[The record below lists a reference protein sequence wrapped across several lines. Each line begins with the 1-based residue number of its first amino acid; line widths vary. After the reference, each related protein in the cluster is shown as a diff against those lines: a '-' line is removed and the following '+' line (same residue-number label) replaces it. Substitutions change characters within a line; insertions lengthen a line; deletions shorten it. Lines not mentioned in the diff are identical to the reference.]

1 MASPRVYFP
10 ASSPRSF
17 APTTPT
23 SQLLGDSSVTQ
34 GSGGGSSVGLEEL
47 QDAYLSELLSYSLDR
62 LNKEPELLRADAE
75 RVQRQMQEVAVAHYR
90 AFITAADAIRSIHRE
105 INSVDQHLGSL
116 VSGIPKLT
124 TGCNEFLEEAQGVME
139 KRRLNKTMLATHPTL
154 MDLLEIPQLMDT
166 CVRNGNYDEALDL
179 EAFVAKLATTHA
191 KLPVIQQLAVEVRH
205 TTQAMLSQLLLR
217 LRSNIQLPECLRVI
231 GYLRRLAVFSE
242 TEMRL
247 QPSPPVC
254 LPPPPHLSYLFFPR
268 SPCFSPPFQFLRC
281 REAWLG
287 EVVSELDP
295 ASPYDYLKRLT
306 DCHRVHLFD
315 VATQYHAIFAHHSS
329 SSPDSSNLDEDS
341 AALAALLGDG
351 GVGGGAGGGA
361 GGVLGKYGKGRA
373 GGGAVLNGWGGGGA
387 GGDGGLVYGWAM
399 HRVAVYLAALAQH
412 LPRIEDGGSLASV
425 LEHCMY
431 CGMSLGRVGLDLRG
445 LLPPL
450 FESCVLRMF
459 QRNIS
464 FAVDSF
470 HHVLETHRW
479 VPLPSMGSAARMGL
493 GGESLD
499 DVAPPYS
506 LMEHP
511 PLAAFVNGILAALNE
526 LRHCA
531 PTSLKQQLAG
541 EVERALAVV
550 AGSLGRYSHT
560 HIVKD
565 SEAALFISTCKA
577 FVEVVCPYVAV
588 CFSRC
593 YGSPATLVSTQAA
606 CEPVKQLIL
615 ASMPPAAAAD
625 ADADAA
631 GVDEGQE
638 GGEAAE
644 GRRGDGEAGE
654 GEGGKGEEK
663 VGEGVRDGS
672 GGPLVGPD
680 LSAAMSLL
688 EIKYVPRP
696 PAIGQGCNLDSMA
709 EEVPHLRELDF
720 CVNADFVHIENKYGT
735 FICEPHLS
743 FPNQVFPSNPS
754 DAPPAGSYRQNGGE
768 EEPEDPYVGDRSMD
782 EVSVRCWAKGH
793 YGGSTIMAYDPLFNW
808 DSERAAV
815 IGHRLPIRPITSPSV
830 GTRFSVR
837 ILGLTVQ
844 AGLVE
849 PVSGTMCLYHAERR
863 EKASEDFHFQFLPAQ
878 WEGESTSPDTRAI
891 FSVDKESAALCLL
904 VQLDKAA
911 SEESV
916 NGIKPAV
923 YTRKDPPTLTDK
935 EAARL
940 SEWAQVMPFRE
951 PLAWITIPL
960 FDSSVTGGVGGFGA
974 SGGGSSGGGSSGSL
988 GGGGGVL
995 GVEGGGMGGGAG
1007 SSPVVDSNG
1016 VRVPAYE
1023 LGGPPVQIDIP
1034 TLNRAKE
1041 CYTDDQLLDPKKK
1054 AQKPVRVSMH
1064 FEDPKK
1070 KAQKP
1075 VRVSMHF
1082 EVERLP
1088 GGAAGGAAA
1097 GGSVTPRSLSSS
1109 ASQRGVNRARSQDS
1123 MTSDLDDVNMVP
1135 RSLSVSRFLT
1145 GPPLLLLLSSLP
1157 PMHFQTQTYTFQAID
1172 FTDMFQAIDFT
1183 DMVLAEPFTRLFQ
1196 AIDFTDMVRAEP
1208 FTRLFQAIDFTDMV
1222 RAEPF
1227 TRLVHLLF
1235 VYPQQVA
1242 LPKKLNLFVRTELR
1256 ADDLDI
1262 QRPSMEVSRDPTTV
1276 CGGSADPTA
1285 VIGASQQ
1292 QAALPKKL
1300 KLFVHTE
1307 LQADDLDIQR
1317 PSMKAIFPK
1326 ERNGPMLR
1334 TASTQVV
1341 QGARPALFHDEAI
1354 FPKERNGPMLRT
1366 ASTQVVQGARPALFH
1381 DEVKMQLPASVTPAH
1396 HLLFTF
1402 FHIDLSLRSER
1413 PKPVSGGTE
1422 HRVAVGYAVMPL
1434 AAALQAFKAEVN
1446 LPISKDL
1453 QPRYL
1458 QESTKVRTSSWVGQQ
1473 VPPAWCGE
1481 RGALKVPHGRGAIN
1495 ALKTAP
1501 LVVLM
1506 APLSSSHPL
1515 FLFPETTPYPSSFP
1529 PPHPVPVA
1537 ADLLGGREA
1546 DIPSPHSPLLVAPP
1560 TLRPPA
1566 RLLPPVRPPHAG
1578 GALPREDLLE
1588 AINALKTV
1596 DVVVLMQFLYP
1607 LLNMLLCMIGNG
1619 VETLQVAAFRAMI
1632 NIVSRWV
1639 LVKAVDVV
1647 VLMQFLYPL
1656 LNMLLCMIGNG
1667 VETLQVAA
1675 FRAMINIVSRG
1686 HRSRC
1691 LVHFVSTSSLALP
1704 SLCLTPRPLQ
1714 PALLSQSRVHLE
1726 LAPQTGSAPME
1737 RSRALPTSFLSVP
1750 HSTSTHPHLPTPI
1763 LSRSRVQL
1771 ELAPQAGAAAME
1783 QSRFLVHFVNFV
1795 FHSLPL
1801 FVSPL
1806 PISTVQL
1813 ELAPQTGSAPMERS
1827 RFLVHFVDFIFD
1839 DLGRNQPPV
1848 YPGLS
1853 NVWRSLARSKSRG
1866 FRVGP
1871 VYAEALQMAWFVL
1884 ELIVKSMDLELA
1896 QVPQGDEIARLRLE
1910 DEVFLCIR
1918 QLFECLLAEVHEKA
1932 VSDPPLAKSLSSSIS
1947 FFCYDLISVVDP
1959 PQVFELVG
1967 LFLSQFVGVCPPMQH
1982 MFKLHFLRIV
1992 CDHDLY
1998 IETPGRGPTEKNYL
2012 TTVLLKDL
2020 FVSLDHEDPSQR
2032 SLAARMLAFQV
2043 AKHEYDARYQQPELK
2058 LYIAQLYMPIVN
2070 MILDEVETFHT
2081 LGVIQRRQILVVML
2095 TVVRNLDNET
2105 LLKAWKQS
2113 DVRTRLFFTLLQQAL
2128 VLFQHPPQLTAG
2140 SKPRPT
2146 ATKSS
2151 PATSAPADAT
2161 LAVEPPPIPMYSDRV
2176 SLATNDQLDEMAR
2189 ADPKALLEREQIIRK
2204 VTGGAV
2210 SGGKGSAVSLR
2221 DVLARSRIPPKDAM
2235 ALMRQNL
2242 PPSASGKLLTW
2253 EASVAAWCA
2262 VQVLEVVEKFSDM
2275 AADGLV
2281 ATDYQTMDCLT
2292 GPLSVMLALPQPMS
2306 FWEPLVPAF
2315 AEMLRLHGKAML
2327 DGPPSAAAADT
2338 ADSAGA
2344 AAKGGDV
2351 LLKGLFGSLLKQMA
2365 LRPEFIRK
2373 RALLCLLLLLRN
2385 ALLHMK
2391 DVERLRVILTV
2402 ALSEV
2407 LSHMRLLH
2415 APSPS
2420 PAPASRSSSAS
2431 SIASAAGG
2439 AGGGAGELVESAEVE
2454 KLRLS
2459 LEELGT
2465 EDKWFQLLDECGL
2478 PSICLE
2484 IVVEEDEEKEEEEDE
2499 EDEEEEYEEWDEGGS
2514 VMVGRR
2520 RKRERDRWTWANVEE
2535 TQDMLLTVVDAAS
2548 QHEQLMEG
2556 LKTSNDKYA
2565 IVESYYI
2572 LAQAYGHVPDLYIM
2586 WMLHLCDA
2594 HQEMNQWAEAAQCA
2608 VSVAGIVIRGLQI
2621 ASEEPVWDEEH
2632 LEVLWSICPLARH
2645 QWRARAFSSQSGF
2658 GAARV
2663 TVEGAVQ
2670 HVQRAS
2676 NLFYKAELFH
2686 FCALMLSLLLP
2697 LHRTRHDYKQL
2708 TKTHNKIA
2716 SIYENVE
2723 QQETSPIPFKDACYY
2738 RVGFYGERFRYI
2750 DGRQFIYRESRDV
2763 RLGDIMEKLKALY
2776 DARSPDE
2783 EPLQIIQDSRQVHPA
2798 SLKPRVHLFIPA
2810 RPHAHPS
2817 PYSSC
2822 TAVPVPRFPHCRE
2835 FIYREPRDVRLG
2847 DIMEKLKALYD
2858 ARSPDE
2864 EPLQIIQ
2871 DSRQVDPAAL
2881 KPNLVYMQIT
2891 AVEPVVG
2898 AGEDRWLGRPLEPP
2912 IAGTPTFSCFFFDT
2926 PFTPNGKQQ
2935 GRMEDQWKRRTL
2947 LYTQS
2952 TLPSLISRQPVVRSE
2967 VREYSPIQCAVEI
2980 IESRSFALEAEMASQ
2995 LGDSGAAGAAGG
3007 PAGKK
3012 DPAAVV
3018 AAAMAA
3024 GSGPL
3029 QLPRLQTLQR
3039 LLQGSVAL
3047 QVNSGVLG
3055 VCMAF
3060 YQANPQG
3067 ANPRAKD
3074 PEKLQPSELE
3084 MLTSAIVRFVV
3095 VCKRAVVVHG
3105 RAVTEEDR
3113 DFQEQLEQSLE
3124 DLEKEIS
3131 AFIPGLRKRASAY

>member
-1 MASPRVYFP
+1 
-10 ASSPRSF
+10 
-17 APTTPT
+17 
-23 SQLLGDSSVTQ
+23 
-34 GSGGGSSVGLEEL
+34 
-47 QDAYLSELLSYSLDR
+47 
-62 LNKEPELLRADAE
+62 
-75 RVQRQMQEVAVAHYR
+75 
-90 AFITAADAIRSIHRE
+90 
-105 INSVDQHLGSL
+105 
-116 VSGIPKLT
+116 
-124 TGCNEFLEEAQGVME
+124 
-139 KRRLNKTMLATHPTL
+139 
-154 MDLLEIPQLMDT
+154 
-166 CVRNGNYDEALDL
+166 
-179 EAFVAKLATTHA
+179 
-191 KLPVIQQLAVEVRH
+191 
-205 TTQAMLSQLLLR
+205 
-217 LRSNIQLPECLRVI
+217 
-231 GYLRRLAVFSE
+231 
-242 TEMRL
+242 
-247 QPSPPVC
+247 
-254 LPPPPHLSYLFFPR
+254 
-268 SPCFSPPFQFLRC
+268 
-281 REAWLG
+281 
-287 EVVSELDP
+287 
-295 ASPYDYLKRLT
+295 
-306 DCHRVHLFD
+306 
-315 VATQYHAIFAHHSS
+315 
-329 SSPDSSNLDEDS
+329 
-341 AALAALLGDG
+341 
-351 GVGGGAGGGA
+351 
-361 GGVLGKYGKGRA
+361 
-373 GGGAVLNGWGGGGA
+373 
-387 GGDGGLVYGWAM
+387 
-399 HRVAVYLAALAQH
+399 
-412 LPRIEDGGSLASV
+412 
-425 LEHCMY
+425 
-431 CGMSLGRVGLDLRG
+431 
-445 LLPPL
+445 
-450 FESCVLRMF
+450 
-459 QRNIS
+459 
-464 FAVDSF
+464 
-470 HHVLETHRW
+470 
-479 VPLPSMGSAARMGL
+479 
-493 GGESLD
+493 
-499 DVAPPYS
+499 
-506 LMEHP
+506 
-511 PLAAFVNGILAALNE
+511 
-526 LRHCA
+526 
-531 PTSLKQQLAG
+531 
-541 EVERALAVV
+541 
-550 AGSLGRYSHT
+550 
-560 HIVKD
+560 
-565 SEAALFISTCKA
+565 
-577 FVEVVCPYVAV
+577 
-588 CFSRC
+588 
-593 YGSPATLVSTQAA
+593 
-606 CEPVKQLIL
+606 
-615 ASMPPAAAAD
+615 
-625 ADADAA
+625 
-631 GVDEGQE
+631 
-638 GGEAAE
+638 
-644 GRRGDGEAGE
+644 
-654 GEGGKGEEK
+654 
-663 VGEGVRDGS
+663 
-672 GGPLVGPD
+672 
-680 LSAAMSLL
+680 MSLL

-696 PAIGQGCNLDSMA
+696 PAIGQGCNLDSMILPEA

-754 DAPPAGSYRQNGGE
+754 DAPPGSYRQNGGE

-782 EVSVRCWAKGH
+782 EH

-960 FDSSVTGGVGGFGA
+960 FDSSFTGGPTLTDKEAARLSEWAQVMPFREPLAWITIPLFDSSVTGGVGGFGA

-1064 FEDPKK
+1064 FE
-1070 KAQKP
+1070 
-1075 VRVSMHF
+1075 
-1082 EVERLP
+1082 VERLP

-1109 ASQRGVNRARSQDS
+1109 ASQREMNRARSQDS
-1123 MTSDLDDVNMVP
+1123 MTSDMDDVNMVP

-1145 GPPLLLLLSSLP
+1145 G
-1157 PMHFQTQTYTFQAID
+1157 
-1172 FTDMFQAIDFT
+1172 
-1183 DMVLAEPFTRLFQ
+1183 
-1196 AIDFTDMVRAEP
+1196 
-1208 FTRLFQAIDFTDMV
+1208 FQAIDFTDMV

-1262 QRPSMEVSRDPTTV
+1262 QRPSME
-1276 CGGSADPTA
+1276 
-1285 VIGASQQ
+1285 
-1292 QAALPKKL
+1292 
-1300 KLFVHTE
+1300 
-1307 LQADDLDIQR
+1307 
-1317 PSMKAIFPK
+1317 
-1326 ERNGPMLR
+1326 
-1334 TASTQVV
+1334 
-1341 QGARPALFHDEAI
+1341 AI

-1381 DEVKMQLPASVTPAH
+1381 DEVKMQLPASVSPAH

-1413 PKPVSGGTE
+1413 PKP
-1422 HRVAVGYAVMPL
+1422 VAVGYAVMPL

-1458 QESTKVRTSSWVGQQ
+1458 QESTKSRLTYWEEGRPIFRVRTRLFSS
-1473 VPPAWCGE
+1473 
-1481 RGALKVPHGRGAIN
+1481 L
-1495 ALKTAP
+1495 L
-1501 LVVLM
+1501 
-1506 APLSSSHPL
+1506 PLSDRLRDFFHQFDRHML
-1515 FLFPETTPYPSSFP
+1515 
-1529 PPHPVPVA
+1529 
-1537 ADLLGGREA
+1537 EA
-1546 DIPSPHSPLLVAPP
+1546 P
-1560 TLRPPA
+1560 
-1566 RLLPPVRPPHAG
+1566 
-1578 GALPREDLLE
+1578 LPREDLLE

-1619 VETLQVAAFRAMI
+1619 VETLQVAAFRAMV
-1632 NIVSRWV
+1632 NI
-1639 LVKAVDVV
+1639 LEAA
-1647 VLMQFLYPL
+1647 P
-1656 LNMLLCMIGNG
+1656 
-1667 VETLQVAA
+1667 QVAA
-1675 FRAMINIVSRG
+1675 PMEQSCFLTHCKGFIFGSPPP
-1686 HRSRC
+1686 
-1691 LVHFVSTSSLALP
+1691 LVAPSTPP
-1704 SLCLTPRPLQ
+1704 S
-1714 PALLSQSRVHLE
+1714 PASRVQLE
-1726 LAPQTGSAPME
+1726 LLAPQTGSAPME
-1737 RSRALPTSFLSVP
+1737 RT
-1750 HSTSTHPHLPTPI
+1750 
-1763 LSRSRVQL
+1763 
-1771 ELAPQAGAAAME
+1771 
-1783 QSRFLVHFVNFV
+1783 RFLVHFADFI
-1795 FHSLPL
+1795 FHSPL
-1801 FVSPL
+1801 VAPL
-1806 PISTVQL
+1806 HPTLTKQSAAGVGTTGGFRPHGALVQL
-1813 ELAPQTGSAPMERS
+1813 EVAPQTGSTPMERC

-2128 VLFQHPPQLTAG
+2128 VLFQHPPQLAAG
-2140 SKPRPT
+2140 SKPRPA

-2242 PPSASGKLLTW
+2242 PPSASAKLLTW

-2306 FWEPLVPAF
+2306 FWEPFVPAF

-2338 ADSAGA
+2338 ADSGGGGGA

-2351 LLKGLFGSLLKQMA
+2351 LLKGLFGSLLRQMA

-2670 HVQRAS
+2670 HVARAS

-2697 LHRTRHDYKQL
+2697 LHRSRHDYKQL

-2750 DGRQFIYRESRDV
+2750 DG
-2763 RLGDIMEKLKALY
+2763 
-2776 DARSPDE
+2776 
-2783 EPLQIIQDSRQVHPA
+2783 
-2798 SLKPRVHLFIPA
+2798 
-2810 RPHAHPS
+2810 
-2817 PYSSC
+2817 
-2822 TAVPVPRFPHCRE
+2822 RE

-2898 AGEDRWLGRPLEPP
+2898 AGEDRWLGRSLEPS

-2935 GRMEDQWKRRTL
+2935 GKMEDQWKRRTL

>member
-1 MASPRVYFP
+1 
-10 ASSPRSF
+10 
-17 APTTPT
+17 
-23 SQLLGDSSVTQ
+23 
-34 GSGGGSSVGLEEL
+34 
-47 QDAYLSELLSYSLDR
+47 
-62 LNKEPELLRADAE
+62 
-75 RVQRQMQEVAVAHYR
+75 
-90 AFITAADAIRSIHRE
+90 
-105 INSVDQHLGSL
+105 
-116 VSGIPKLT
+116 
-124 TGCNEFLEEAQGVME
+124 
-139 KRRLNKTMLATHPTL
+139 
-154 MDLLEIPQLMDT
+154 
-166 CVRNGNYDEALDL
+166 
-179 EAFVAKLATTHA
+179 
-191 KLPVIQQLAVEVRH
+191 
-205 TTQAMLSQLLLR
+205 
-217 LRSNIQLPECLRVI
+217 
-231 GYLRRLAVFSE
+231 
-242 TEMRL
+242 
-247 QPSPPVC
+247 
-254 LPPPPHLSYLFFPR
+254 
-268 SPCFSPPFQFLRC
+268 
-281 REAWLG
+281 
-287 EVVSELDP
+287 
-295 ASPYDYLKRLT
+295 
-306 DCHRVHLFD
+306 
-315 VATQYHAIFAHHSS
+315 
-329 SSPDSSNLDEDS
+329 
-341 AALAALLGDG
+341 
-351 GVGGGAGGGA
+351 
-361 GGVLGKYGKGRA
+361 
-373 GGGAVLNGWGGGGA
+373 
-387 GGDGGLVYGWAM
+387 
-399 HRVAVYLAALAQH
+399 
-412 LPRIEDGGSLASV
+412 
-425 LEHCMY
+425 
-431 CGMSLGRVGLDLRG
+431 
-445 LLPPL
+445 
-450 FESCVLRMF
+450 
-459 QRNIS
+459 
-464 FAVDSF
+464 
-470 HHVLETHRW
+470 
-479 VPLPSMGSAARMGL
+479 
-493 GGESLD
+493 
-499 DVAPPYS
+499 
-506 LMEHP
+506 
-511 PLAAFVNGILAALNE
+511 
-526 LRHCA
+526 
-531 PTSLKQQLAG
+531 
-541 EVERALAVV
+541 
-550 AGSLGRYSHT
+550 
-560 HIVKD
+560 
-565 SEAALFISTCKA
+565 
-577 FVEVVCPYVAV
+577 
-588 CFSRC
+588 
-593 YGSPATLVSTQAA
+593 
-606 CEPVKQLIL
+606 
-615 ASMPPAAAAD
+615 
-625 ADADAA
+625 
-631 GVDEGQE
+631 
-638 GGEAAE
+638 
-644 GRRGDGEAGE
+644 
-654 GEGGKGEEK
+654 
-663 VGEGVRDGS
+663 
-672 GGPLVGPD
+672 
-680 LSAAMSLL
+680 MSLL

-696 PAIGQGCNLDSMA
+696 PAIGQGCNLDSMILPEA

-754 DAPPAGSYRQNGGE
+754 DAPPGSYRQNGGE

-782 EVSVRCWAKGH
+782 EH

-1064 FEDPKK
+1064 FE
-1070 KAQKP
+1070 
-1075 VRVSMHF
+1075 
-1082 EVERLP
+1082 VERLP

-1145 GPPLLLLLSSLP
+1145 G
-1157 PMHFQTQTYTFQAID
+1157 
-1172 FTDMFQAIDFT
+1172 
-1183 DMVLAEPFTRLFQ
+1183 
-1196 AIDFTDMVRAEP
+1196 
-1208 FTRLFQAIDFTDMV
+1208 FQAIDFTDMV

-1262 QRPSMEVSRDPTTV
+1262 QRPSM
-1276 CGGSADPTA
+1276 
-1285 VIGASQQ
+1285 
-1292 QAALPKKL
+1292 
-1300 KLFVHTE
+1300 
-1307 LQADDLDIQR
+1307 
-1317 PSMKAIFPK
+1317 
-1326 ERNGPMLR
+1326 
-1334 TASTQVV
+1334 
-1341 QGARPALFHDEAI
+1341 EAI

-1413 PKPVSGGTE
+1413 PKPV
-1422 HRVAVGYAVMPL
+1422 AVGYAVMPL

-1458 QESTKVRTSSWVGQQ
+1458 QESTKSRLTYWEEGRPIFRVRTRLFSS
-1473 VPPAWCGE
+1473 
-1481 RGALKVPHGRGAIN
+1481 L
-1495 ALKTAP
+1495 L
-1501 LVVLM
+1501 
-1506 APLSSSHPL
+1506 PLSDRLRDFFHQFDRHML
-1515 FLFPETTPYPSSFP
+1515 
-1529 PPHPVPVA
+1529 
-1537 ADLLGGREA
+1537 EA
-1546 DIPSPHSPLLVAPP
+1546 P
-1560 TLRPPA
+1560 
-1566 RLLPPVRPPHAG
+1566 
-1578 GALPREDLLE
+1578 LPREDLLE

-1675 FRAMINIVSRG
+1675 FRAMINIVSRAPQ
-1686 HRSRC
+1686 
-1691 LVHFVSTSSLALP
+1691 SLPRA
-1704 SLCLTPRPLQ
+1704 LCLDFIVGSPIPLSHPSATPTRPPLTKQ
-1714 PALLSQSRVHLE
+1714 
-1726 LAPQTGSAPME
+1726 SAPG
-1737 RSRALPTSFLSVP
+1737 AGTTDWLSP
-1750 HSTSTHPHLPTPI
+1750 H
-1763 LSRSRVQL
+1763 
-1771 ELAPQAGAAAME
+1771 GA
-1783 QSRFLVHFVNFV
+1783 QSRFADF
-1795 FHSLPL
+1795 
-1801 FVSPL
+1801 
-1806 PISTVQL
+1806 ISSAAGVGTAGRVQL

-2431 SIASAAGG
+2431 SIASAAGS

-2520 RKRERDRWTWANVEE
+2520 RKRERDRWTWSNVEE

-2750 DGRQFIYRESRDV
+2750 DG
-2763 RLGDIMEKLKALY
+2763 
-2776 DARSPDE
+2776 
-2783 EPLQIIQDSRQVHPA
+2783 
-2798 SLKPRVHLFIPA
+2798 
-2810 RPHAHPS
+2810 
-2817 PYSSC
+2817 
-2822 TAVPVPRFPHCRE
+2822 RE

>member
-1 MASPRVYFP
+1 
-10 ASSPRSF
+10 
-17 APTTPT
+17 
-23 SQLLGDSSVTQ
+23 
-34 GSGGGSSVGLEEL
+34 
-47 QDAYLSELLSYSLDR
+47 
-62 LNKEPELLRADAE
+62 
-75 RVQRQMQEVAVAHYR
+75 
-90 AFITAADAIRSIHRE
+90 
-105 INSVDQHLGSL
+105 
-116 VSGIPKLT
+116 
-124 TGCNEFLEEAQGVME
+124 
-139 KRRLNKTMLATHPTL
+139 
-154 MDLLEIPQLMDT
+154 
-166 CVRNGNYDEALDL
+166 
-179 EAFVAKLATTHA
+179 
-191 KLPVIQQLAVEVRH
+191 
-205 TTQAMLSQLLLR
+205 
-217 LRSNIQLPECLRVI
+217 
-231 GYLRRLAVFSE
+231 
-242 TEMRL
+242 
-247 QPSPPVC
+247 
-254 LPPPPHLSYLFFPR
+254 
-268 SPCFSPPFQFLRC
+268 
-281 REAWLG
+281 
-287 EVVSELDP
+287 
-295 ASPYDYLKRLT
+295 
-306 DCHRVHLFD
+306 
-315 VATQYHAIFAHHSS
+315 
-329 SSPDSSNLDEDS
+329 
-341 AALAALLGDG
+341 
-351 GVGGGAGGGA
+351 
-361 GGVLGKYGKGRA
+361 
-373 GGGAVLNGWGGGGA
+373 
-387 GGDGGLVYGWAM
+387 
-399 HRVAVYLAALAQH
+399 
-412 LPRIEDGGSLASV
+412 
-425 LEHCMY
+425 
-431 CGMSLGRVGLDLRG
+431 
-445 LLPPL
+445 
-450 FESCVLRMF
+450 
-459 QRNIS
+459 
-464 FAVDSF
+464 
-470 HHVLETHRW
+470 
-479 VPLPSMGSAARMGL
+479 
-493 GGESLD
+493 
-499 DVAPPYS
+499 
-506 LMEHP
+506 
-511 PLAAFVNGILAALNE
+511 
-526 LRHCA
+526 
-531 PTSLKQQLAG
+531 
-541 EVERALAVV
+541 
-550 AGSLGRYSHT
+550 
-560 HIVKD
+560 
-565 SEAALFISTCKA
+565 
-577 FVEVVCPYVAV
+577 
-588 CFSRC
+588 
-593 YGSPATLVSTQAA
+593 
-606 CEPVKQLIL
+606 
-615 ASMPPAAAAD
+615 
-625 ADADAA
+625 
-631 GVDEGQE
+631 
-638 GGEAAE
+638 
-644 GRRGDGEAGE
+644 
-654 GEGGKGEEK
+654 
-663 VGEGVRDGS
+663 
-672 GGPLVGPD
+672 
-680 LSAAMSLL
+680 MSLL

-696 PAIGQGCNLDSMA
+696 PAIGQGCNLDSMILPEA

-754 DAPPAGSYRQNGGE
+754 DAPPGSYRQNGGE

-782 EVSVRCWAKGH
+782 EH

-1064 FEDPKK
+1064 FE
-1070 KAQKP
+1070 
-1075 VRVSMHF
+1075 
-1082 EVERLP
+1082 VERLP

-1109 ASQRGVNRARSQDS
+1109 ASQREMNRARSQDS
-1123 MTSDLDDVNMVP
+1123 MTSDMDDVNMVP

-1145 GPPLLLLLSSLP
+1145 G
-1157 PMHFQTQTYTFQAID
+1157 
-1172 FTDMFQAIDFT
+1172 
-1183 DMVLAEPFTRLFQ
+1183 
-1196 AIDFTDMVRAEP
+1196 
-1208 FTRLFQAIDFTDMV
+1208 FQAIDFTDMV

-1262 QRPSMEVSRDPTTV
+1262 QRPSME
-1276 CGGSADPTA
+1276 
-1285 VIGASQQ
+1285 
-1292 QAALPKKL
+1292 
-1300 KLFVHTE
+1300 
-1307 LQADDLDIQR
+1307 
-1317 PSMKAIFPK
+1317 
-1326 ERNGPMLR
+1326 
-1334 TASTQVV
+1334 
-1341 QGARPALFHDEAI
+1341 AI

-1381 DEVKMQLPASVTPAH
+1381 DEVKMQLPASVSPAH

-1413 PKPVSGGTE
+1413 PKP
-1422 HRVAVGYAVMPL
+1422 VAVGYAVMPL

-1458 QESTKVRTSSWVGQQ
+1458 QESTKSRLTYWEEGRPIFRVRTRLFSS
-1473 VPPAWCGE
+1473 
-1481 RGALKVPHGRGAIN
+1481 L
-1495 ALKTAP
+1495 L
-1501 LVVLM
+1501 
-1506 APLSSSHPL
+1506 PLSDRLRDFFHQFDRHML
-1515 FLFPETTPYPSSFP
+1515 
-1529 PPHPVPVA
+1529 
-1537 ADLLGGREA
+1537 EA
-1546 DIPSPHSPLLVAPP
+1546 P
-1560 TLRPPA
+1560 
-1566 RLLPPVRPPHAG
+1566 
-1578 GALPREDLLE
+1578 LPREDLLE

-1619 VETLQVAAFRAMI
+1619 VETLQVAAFRAMV
-1632 NIVSRWV
+1632 NIVSRV
-1639 LVKAVDVV
+1639 
-1647 VLMQFLYPL
+1647 Q
-1656 LNMLLCMIGNG
+1656 
-1667 VETLQVAA
+1667 
-1675 FRAMINIVSRG
+1675 
-1686 HRSRC
+1686 
-1691 LVHFVSTSSLALP
+1691 
-1704 SLCLTPRPLQ
+1704 
-1714 PALLSQSRVHLE
+1714 LE
-1726 LAPQTGSAPME
+1726 VAPQTGSTPME
-1737 RSRALPTSFLSVP
+1737 RC
-1750 HSTSTHPHLPTPI
+1750 
-1763 LSRSRVQL
+1763 
-1771 ELAPQAGAAAME
+1771 
-1783 QSRFLVHFVNFV
+1783 
-1795 FHSLPL
+1795 
-1801 FVSPL
+1801 
-1806 PISTVQL
+1806 
-1813 ELAPQTGSAPMERS
+1813 

-2095 TVVRNLDNET
+2095 TVARNLDNET

-2140 SKPRPT
+2140 SKPRPA

-2242 PPSASGKLLTW
+2242 PPSASAKLLTW

-2306 FWEPLVPAF
+2306 FWEPFVPAF

-2338 ADSAGA
+2338 ADSGGGGGA

-2351 LLKGLFGSLLKQMA
+2351 LLKGLFGSLLRQMA

-2670 HVQRAS
+2670 HVARAS

-2697 LHRTRHDYKQL
+2697 LHRSRHDYKQL

-2750 DGRQFIYRESRDV
+2750 DG
-2763 RLGDIMEKLKALY
+2763 
-2776 DARSPDE
+2776 
-2783 EPLQIIQDSRQVHPA
+2783 
-2798 SLKPRVHLFIPA
+2798 
-2810 RPHAHPS
+2810 
-2817 PYSSC
+2817 
-2822 TAVPVPRFPHCRE
+2822 RE

-2898 AGEDRWLGRPLEPP
+2898 AGEDRWLGRSLEPS

-2935 GRMEDQWKRRTL
+2935 GKMEDQWKRRTL

>member
-1 MASPRVYFP
+1 
-10 ASSPRSF
+10 
-17 APTTPT
+17 
-23 SQLLGDSSVTQ
+23 
-34 GSGGGSSVGLEEL
+34 
-47 QDAYLSELLSYSLDR
+47 
-62 LNKEPELLRADAE
+62 
-75 RVQRQMQEVAVAHYR
+75 
-90 AFITAADAIRSIHRE
+90 
-105 INSVDQHLGSL
+105 
-116 VSGIPKLT
+116 
-124 TGCNEFLEEAQGVME
+124 
-139 KRRLNKTMLATHPTL
+139 
-154 MDLLEIPQLMDT
+154 
-166 CVRNGNYDEALDL
+166 
-179 EAFVAKLATTHA
+179 
-191 KLPVIQQLAVEVRH
+191 
-205 TTQAMLSQLLLR
+205 
-217 LRSNIQLPECLRVI
+217 
-231 GYLRRLAVFSE
+231 
-242 TEMRL
+242 
-247 QPSPPVC
+247 
-254 LPPPPHLSYLFFPR
+254 
-268 SPCFSPPFQFLRC
+268 
-281 REAWLG
+281 
-287 EVVSELDP
+287 
-295 ASPYDYLKRLT
+295 
-306 DCHRVHLFD
+306 
-315 VATQYHAIFAHHSS
+315 
-329 SSPDSSNLDEDS
+329 
-341 AALAALLGDG
+341 
-351 GVGGGAGGGA
+351 
-361 GGVLGKYGKGRA
+361 
-373 GGGAVLNGWGGGGA
+373 
-387 GGDGGLVYGWAM
+387 
-399 HRVAVYLAALAQH
+399 
-412 LPRIEDGGSLASV
+412 
-425 LEHCMY
+425 
-431 CGMSLGRVGLDLRG
+431 
-445 LLPPL
+445 
-450 FESCVLRMF
+450 
-459 QRNIS
+459 
-464 FAVDSF
+464 
-470 HHVLETHRW
+470 
-479 VPLPSMGSAARMGL
+479 
-493 GGESLD
+493 
-499 DVAPPYS
+499 
-506 LMEHP
+506 
-511 PLAAFVNGILAALNE
+511 
-526 LRHCA
+526 
-531 PTSLKQQLAG
+531 
-541 EVERALAVV
+541 
-550 AGSLGRYSHT
+550 
-560 HIVKD
+560 
-565 SEAALFISTCKA
+565 
-577 FVEVVCPYVAV
+577 
-588 CFSRC
+588 
-593 YGSPATLVSTQAA
+593 
-606 CEPVKQLIL
+606 
-615 ASMPPAAAAD
+615 
-625 ADADAA
+625 
-631 GVDEGQE
+631 
-638 GGEAAE
+638 
-644 GRRGDGEAGE
+644 
-654 GEGGKGEEK
+654 
-663 VGEGVRDGS
+663 
-672 GGPLVGPD
+672 
-680 LSAAMSLL
+680 
-688 EIKYVPRP
+688 
-696 PAIGQGCNLDSMA
+696 
-709 EEVPHLRELDF
+709 
-720 CVNADFVHIENKYGT
+720 NKYGT

-754 DAPPAGSYRQNGGE
+754 DAPPGSYRQNGGE

-782 EVSVRCWAKGH
+782 EH

-863 EKASEDFHFQFLPAQ
+863 EKASEDFHFQFLPPQ

-904 VQLDKAA
+904 VQLEKAA

-960 FDSSVTGGVGGFGA
+960 FDSSVTGGVGGFGS

-995 GVEGGGMGGGAG
+995 GVEGSGGAG

-1064 FEDPKK
+1064 FE
-1070 KAQKP
+1070 
-1075 VRVSMHF
+1075 
-1082 EVERLP
+1082 VERLP

-1123 MTSDLDDVNMVP
+1123 MTSDMDDVNMVP
-1135 RSLSVSRFLT
+1135 RSLSVSRFLS
-1145 GPPLLLLLSSLP
+1145 G
-1157 PMHFQTQTYTFQAID
+1157 
-1172 FTDMFQAIDFT
+1172 
-1183 DMVLAEPFTRLFQ
+1183 
-1196 AIDFTDMVRAEP
+1196 
-1208 FTRLFQAIDFTDMV
+1208 FQAIDFTDMV

-1262 QRPSMEVSRDPTTV
+1262 QRPSME
-1276 CGGSADPTA
+1276 
-1285 VIGASQQ
+1285 
-1292 QAALPKKL
+1292 
-1300 KLFVHTE
+1300 
-1307 LQADDLDIQR
+1307 
-1317 PSMKAIFPK
+1317 
-1326 ERNGPMLR
+1326 
-1334 TASTQVV
+1334 
-1341 QGARPALFHDEAI
+1341 AI

-1381 DEVKMQLPASVTPAH
+1381 DEVKMQLPASVSPSH

-1413 PKPVSGGTE
+1413 PKP
-1422 HRVAVGYAVMPL
+1422 VAVGYAVMPL

-1458 QESTKVRTSSWVGQQ
+1458 QESTKSRLTYWEEGRPIFRVRTRLFSS
-1473 VPPAWCGE
+1473 
-1481 RGALKVPHGRGAIN
+1481 L
-1495 ALKTAP
+1495 L
-1501 LVVLM
+1501 
-1506 APLSSSHPL
+1506 PLSDRLRDFFHQFDRHML
-1515 FLFPETTPYPSSFP
+1515 
-1529 PPHPVPVA
+1529 
-1537 ADLLGGREA
+1537 EA
-1546 DIPSPHSPLLVAPP
+1546 P
-1560 TLRPPA
+1560 
-1566 RLLPPVRPPHAG
+1566 
-1578 GALPREDLLE
+1578 LPREDLLE

-1632 NIVSRWV
+1632 NIVSR
-1639 LVKAVDVV
+1639 
-1647 VLMQFLYPL
+1647 
-1656 LNMLLCMIGNG
+1656 
-1667 VETLQVAA
+1667 
-1675 FRAMINIVSRG
+1675 
-1686 HRSRC
+1686 
-1691 LVHFVSTSSLALP
+1691 
-1704 SLCLTPRPLQ
+1704 
-1714 PALLSQSRVHLE
+1714 
-1726 LAPQTGSAPME
+1726 
-1737 RSRALPTSFLSVP
+1737 
-1750 HSTSTHPHLPTPI
+1750 
-1763 LSRSRVQL
+1763 VQL
-1771 ELAPQAGAAAME
+1771 ELAPQSGA
-1783 QSRFLVHFVNFV
+1783 
-1795 FHSLPL
+1795 
-1801 FVSPL
+1801 
-1806 PISTVQL
+1806 
-1813 ELAPQTGSAPMERS
+1813 APMERS

-1959 PQVFELVG
+1959 PQVFELVSALLLLECGCLSQAIHSSAKSLSSSISFFCYDLISVVDPPQVFELVSALLLLECGCLSQAIHSSAKSLSSSISFFCYDLISVVDPPQVFELVSALLLLECGCLSQAIHSSAKSLSSSISFFCYDLISVVDPPQVFELVSALLLLECGCLSQAIHSSAKSLSSSISFFCYDLISVVDPPQVFELVSALLLLECGCLSQAIHSSAKSLSSSISFFCYDLISVVDPPQVFELVSALLLLECGCLSQAIHSSAKSLSSSISFFCYDLISVVDPPQVFELVSALLLLECGCLSQAIHSSAKSLSSSISFFCYDLISVVDPPQVFELVSALLLLECGCLSQAIHSSAKSLSSSISFFCYDLISVVDPPQVFELVSALLLLECGCLSQAIHSSAKSLSSSISFFCYDLISVVDPPQVFELVSALLLLECGCLSQAIHSSAKSLSSSISFFCYDLISVVDPPQVFELVSALLLLECGCLSQAIHSSAKSLSSSISFFCYDLISVVDPPQVFELVSALLLLECGCLSQAIHSSAKSLSSSISFFCYDLISVVDPPQVFELVSALLLLECGCLSQAIHSSAKSLSSSISFFCYDLISVVDPPQVFELVSALLLLECGCLSQAIHSSAKSLSSSISFFCYDLISVVDPPQVFELVSALLLLECGCLSQAIHSSAKSLSSSISFFCYDLISVVDPPQVFELVSALLLLECGCLSQAIHSSAKSLSSSISFFCYDLISVVDPPQVFELVSALLLLECGCLSQAIHSSAKSLSSSISFFCYDLISVVDPPQVFELAGLFLSQFMKVSPHAAHVQASLSSLPLAPLSSLPSQQVG

-2070 MILDEVETFHT
+2070 MILDEVETFNT

-2146 ATKSS
+2146 GTKSS
-2151 PATSAPADAT
+2151 PATSAPTDAT
-2161 LAVEPPPIPMYSDRV
+2161 LAVEPSPIPMYSDRV

-2189 ADPKALLEREQIIRK
+2189 ADPKAMLEREQIIRK

-2210 SGGKGSAVSLR
+2210 SGGKGSTVSLR
-2221 DVLARSRIPPKDAM
+2221 DVLSRSRIPPKDAM

-2242 PPSASGKLLTW
+2242 PSSASAKLLTW

-2306 FWEPLVPAF
+2306 FWEPFVPAF

-2327 DGPPSAAAADT
+2327 DGPPSSAT
-2338 ADSAGA
+2338 ADIADSGAGGAA

-2351 LLKGLFGSLLKQMA
+2351 LLKDLFGSLLRQMA
-2365 LRPEFIRK
+2365 VRPEFIRK
-2373 RALLCLLLLLRN
+2373 RALLCLLLLLRVRTPGPVFLMLPDRVPLSSFLNAHVLLKNVRAVFQVEESSSQSPSRNSSPTLACCTRPRPPQPAAPFAQPSPISPIRFPSERPAAHEGRGASQSHPHSRLFGSPLLHTPPALALAHTPHTPPFAQPSPFLFLQN
-2385 ALLHMK
+2385 ALLHMR

-2407 LSHMRLLH
+2407 LSRMRLLH
-2415 APSPS
+2415 SPSPS
-2420 PAPASRSSSAS
+2420 NAPASRSSSAS
-2431 SIASAAGG
+2431 SVASAAGG

-2499 EDEEEEYEEWDEGGS
+2499 EDEEEEYEEWDEGG
-2514 VMVGRR
+2514 
-2520 RKRERDRWTWANVEE
+2520 T
-2535 TQDMLLTVVDAAS
+2535 S

-2621 ASEEPVWDEEH
+2621 ASQEPVWDEEH

-2750 DGRQFIYRESRDV
+2750 DGR
-2763 RLGDIMEKLKALY
+2763 
-2776 DARSPDE
+2776 
-2783 EPLQIIQDSRQVHPA
+2783 
-2798 SLKPRVHLFIPA
+2798 
-2810 RPHAHPS
+2810 
-2817 PYSSC
+2817 
-2822 TAVPVPRFPHCRE
+2822 E

-2858 ARSPDE
+2858 ARSLDE

-2995 LGDSGAAGAAGG
+2995 LGDCGAAGAAGG

-3084 MLTSAIVRFVV
+3084 MLTAAIVRFVV

>member
-23 SQLLGDSSVTQ
+23 SQLLGDSSIAQ

-116 VSGIPKLT
+116 VSEIPKLT

-179 EAFVAKLATTHA
+179 EAFVAKLTTMHA
-191 KLPVIQQLAVEVRH
+191 RLPVIQQLAVEVRH

-247 QPSPPVC
+247 Q
-254 LPPPPHLSYLFFPR
+254 
-268 SPCFSPPFQFLRC
+268 FLRC

-329 SSPDSSNLDEDS
+329 TSPDSSNLDEDS

-351 GVGGGAGGGA
+351 GVGGGAGGGV

-373 GGGAVLNGWGGGGA
+373 GGGAVLNGWGGGGS

-399 HRVAVYLAALAQH
+399 HRVAVYLAVLAQH

-531 PTSLKQQLAG
+531 PTAPKQQLAR

-565 SEAALFISTCKA
+565 SEAALFISTCRA

-588 CFSRC
+588 CVSRC

-638 GGEAAE
+638 GEEAAE

-654 GEGGKGEEK
+654 GEGGQGEEQ
-663 VGEGVRDGS
+663 VGE
-672 GGPLVGPD
+672 
-680 LSAAMSLL
+680 
-688 EIKYVPRP
+688 
-696 PAIGQGCNLDSMA
+696 AILPEA

-754 DAPPAGSYRQNGGE
+754 DAPPGGYRQNGGE

-782 EVSVRCWAKGH
+782 EH

-815 IGHRLPIRPITSPSV
+815 IGHRLPIRPITSSSV

-878 WEGESTSPDTRAI
+878 WEGESTSPDSRAI

-1064 FEDPKK
+1064 FE
-1070 KAQKP
+1070 
-1075 VRVSMHF
+1075 
-1082 EVERLP
+1082 VERLP
-1088 GGAAGGAAA
+1088 GGAAAGAAA

-1109 ASQRGVNRARSQDS
+1109 ASQRGVNQARSQDS
-1123 MTSDLDDVNMVP
+1123 MTSDMDDVNMVP

-1145 GPPLLLLLSSLP
+1145 G
-1157 PMHFQTQTYTFQAID
+1157 
-1172 FTDMFQAIDFT
+1172 
-1183 DMVLAEPFTRLFQ
+1183 
-1196 AIDFTDMVRAEP
+1196 
-1208 FTRLFQAIDFTDMV
+1208 FQAIDFTDMV

-1262 QRPSMEVSRDPTTV
+1262 QRPSV
-1276 CGGSADPTA
+1276 
-1285 VIGASQQ
+1285 
-1292 QAALPKKL
+1292 
-1300 KLFVHTE
+1300 
-1307 LQADDLDIQR
+1307 
-1317 PSMKAIFPK
+1317 
-1326 ERNGPMLR
+1326 
-1334 TASTQVV
+1334 
-1341 QGARPALFHDEAI
+1341 EAI

-1381 DEVKMQLPASVTPAH
+1381 DEVKMQLPASVSPAH

-1413 PKPVSGGTE
+1413 PKP
-1422 HRVAVGYAVMPL
+1422 VAVGYAVMPL

-1458 QESTKVRTSSWVGQQ
+1458 QESTKSRLTYWEEGRPIFRVRTRLFSS
-1473 VPPAWCGE
+1473 
-1481 RGALKVPHGRGAIN
+1481 L
-1495 ALKTAP
+1495 L
-1501 LVVLM
+1501 
-1506 APLSSSHPL
+1506 PLSDRLRDFFHQFDRHML
-1515 FLFPETTPYPSSFP
+1515 
-1529 PPHPVPVA
+1529 
-1537 ADLLGGREA
+1537 EA
-1546 DIPSPHSPLLVAPP
+1546 P
-1560 TLRPPA
+1560 
-1566 RLLPPVRPPHAG
+1566 
-1578 GALPREDLLE
+1578 LPREDLLE

-1619 VETLQVAAFRAMI
+1619 VETLQVAAFRAMV
-1632 NIVSRWV
+1632 NIV
-1639 LVKAVDVV
+1639 
-1647 VLMQFLYPL
+1647 
-1656 LNMLLCMIGNG
+1656 
-1667 VETLQVAA
+1667 
-1675 FRAMINIVSRG
+1675 
-1686 HRSRC
+1686 
-1691 LVHFVSTSSLALP
+1691 
-1704 SLCLTPRPLQ
+1704 
-1714 PALLSQSRVHLE
+1714 
-1726 LAPQTGSAPME
+1726 
-1737 RSRALPTSFLSVP
+1737 
-1750 HSTSTHPHLPTPI
+1750 
-1763 LSRSRVQL
+1763 SRVQL
-1771 ELAPQAGAAAME
+1771 ELAPQAGA
-1783 QSRFLVHFVNFV
+1783 
-1795 FHSLPL
+1795 
-1801 FVSPL
+1801 
-1806 PISTVQL
+1806 
-1813 ELAPQTGSAPMERS
+1813 APMERS

-2204 VTGGAV
+2204 VTGSAV

-2520 RKRERDRWTWANVEE
+2520 RKRERDRWTWSNVEE

-2658 GAARV
+2658 GAAWV

-2750 DGRQFIYRESRDV
+2750 DGR
-2763 RLGDIMEKLKALY
+2763 
-2776 DARSPDE
+2776 
-2783 EPLQIIQDSRQVHPA
+2783 
-2798 SLKPRVHLFIPA
+2798 
-2810 RPHAHPS
+2810 
-2817 PYSSC
+2817 
-2822 TAVPVPRFPHCRE
+2822 E

-2898 AGEDRWLGRPLEPP
+2898 AGEGRWLGRPLEPP